1 MKLLKKLYLNLLI
14 WNLERKA
21 NNLEDLLDYMDE
33 QYPVIEDEFNT
44 LCETLELKKEEL
56 NYGK

>member
-33 QYPVIEDEFNT
+33 QYPVMER
-44 LCETLELKKEEL
+44 ELIAIYNEMDIKEEQQ
-56 NYGK
+56 NGK